1 VIIISNVDYRSMGYK
16 MVLWWSSLVDGYNNS
31 YVKFAHT
38 KGATRSLKSHIN
50 RQYNGK
56 KGQKDKPMIYKTL
69 YRKVKI

>member
-1 VIIISNVDYRSMGYK
+1 MLITGAWVTRWYCGGALWSMVILIVMLNLHILK
-16 MVLWWSSLVDGYNNS
+16 
-31 YVKFAHT
+31 AQP
-38 KGATRSLKSHIN
+38 RSLKSHIN